1 MPRNSENT
9 NEPRMSWGVPN
20 LPNKFLQKIHGFIW
34 SFSKQAEASL
44 SSQEK
49 YKEVKKIMEDNEI
62 GEFSL
67 EWAKLLIE
75 NWLWYYVVATIKNF
89 PENIHDDIVDLL
101 LLNHEGSLLLWT
113 DNNMVVDFK
122 VDTEKTLHKLYYTGQ
137 WLSFKGVSMPEI
149 DRMNENRQV
158 IPNEIKWL
166 KEFEWNLIIRRLI
179 LEQLNKK
186 EDWYLIF
193 LFKQEKIDNYRNLF
207 TEKEFA
213 ENSDFIDRLEKI
225 LK

>member
-1 MPRNSENT
+1 M
-9 NEPRMSWGVPN
+9 
-20 LPNKFLQKIHGFIW
+20 
-34 SFSKQAEASL
+34 
-44 SSQEK
+44 
-49 YKEVKKIMEDNEI
+49 

-213 ENSDFIDRLEKI
+213 ENSDFIDRFSAVRENLEVRK
-225 LK
+225 